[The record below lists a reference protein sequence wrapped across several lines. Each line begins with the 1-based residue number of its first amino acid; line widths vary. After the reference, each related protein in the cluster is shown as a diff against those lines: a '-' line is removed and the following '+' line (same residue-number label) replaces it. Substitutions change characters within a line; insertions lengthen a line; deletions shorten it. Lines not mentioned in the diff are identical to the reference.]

1 MKSDDSRG
9 AWAKEGRAKHAAH
22 RKRAPDIQNLYCIL
36 RVVLLDLLQKGT
48 KRGKERFHP
57 PPYTPATNL
66 SKDDGFFPLVPSLY
80 VQKKEIERFPNENLE
95 RVQPIY
101 FWHTQPPTTG
111 FAPRTAL
118 RTGIPTAD
126 KGRRFRLAD
135 V

>member
-1 MKSDDSRG
+1 
-9 AWAKEGRAKHAAH
+9 
-22 RKRAPDIQNLYCIL
+22 
-36 RVVLLDLLQKGT
+36 LLQKGI

-118 RTGIPTAD
+118 RTGVPAAD
-126 KGRRFRLAD
+126 KGHRFRLAD
-135 V
+135 I